1 MDVPAEIRG
10 VKKQIKEVIE
20 EIKVQKA
27 KLDAL
32 ESSGSSSEPS
42 EEAVEQ
48 KANEVAEV
56 KAELLLLRQKD
67 LALQGQL
74 TGWVNQLPAGK
85 SCCSISNASL
95 LPK

>member
-1 MDVPAEIRG
+1 MAGQIE
-10 VKKQIKEVIE
+10 KKE
-20 EIKVQKA
+20 A

-48 KANEVAEV
+48 KVNDIAKVE
-56 KAELLLLRQKD
+56 KD
-67 LALQGQL
+67 LNRLKDEKVALQGQL
-74 TGWVNQLPAGK
+74 AELYRMHNAGK